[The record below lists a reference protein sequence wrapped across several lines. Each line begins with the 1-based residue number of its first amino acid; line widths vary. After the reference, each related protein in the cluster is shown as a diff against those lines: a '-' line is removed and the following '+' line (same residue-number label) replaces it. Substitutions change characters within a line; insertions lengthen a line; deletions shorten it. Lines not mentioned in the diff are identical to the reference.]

1 LRYDFKKWL
10 LGERPFVCDH
20 PECGKSFTRNEELTR
35 HRRIHTGIR
44 PYSCIMCTKRFGRKD
59 HLKKHERTH
68 EKRFYSIASNT
79 ITVESVPNTNSMSFF
94 NSMMFQMR
102 H

>member
-1 LRYDFKKWL
+1 
-10 LGERPFVCDH
+10 
-20 PECGKSFTRNEELTR
+20 
-35 HRRIHTGIR
+35 
-44 PYSCIMCTKRFGRKD
+44 MCTKRFGRKD
-59 HLKKHERTH
+59 HLKKHQRTH
-68 EKRFYSIASNT
+68 EKRFYNIASNA